1 VWAGCEI
8 LIAENQVIVLEKDKT
23 MAWFLFGV

>member
-1 VWAGCEI
+1 VRAGYKI
-8 LIAENQVIVLEKDKT
+8 LRGENQAIVLEKDKT